1 MERDLT
7 QYVQSKMLQE
17 AKNYRWQLILDSHKR
32 ALEIYFV
39 ITIELDNEHYVQD
52 INGRVNDKH
61 VIQFEDVVC
70 FYDEDDHRLLP
81 ENYLKAIPFNPEKGI
96 DEGLVDAFL
105 KQLNIIIASAFSQ
118 LREFLID
125 GSQNEFN
132 LQWNDTNLQQTIATL
147 KNTNRYSI
155 NKLTFTSDK
164 DQSIVEQFKGD
175 DDVGVER
182 V

>member
-7 QYVQSKMLQE
+7 QYVQNKMLEE
-17 AKNYRWQLILDSHKR
+17 AKNYRWRLILDSHKR

-52 INGRVNDKH
+52 ITGRVNDKQ

-70 FYDEDDHRLLP
+70 FYDEENHRLLP
-81 ENYLKAIPFNPEKGI
+81 ENYLKAIPFQPEKGI
-96 DEGLVDAFL
+96 EEGLVDAFL
-105 KQLNIIIASAFSQ
+105 KQLNIIVASAFTQ
-118 LREFLID
+118 LRDFLID
-125 GSQNEFN
+125 ASQNEFA
-132 LQWNDTNLQQTIATL
+132 LQWNDTNLQQTIETL
-147 KNTNRYSI
+147 KNTNRYST
-155 NKLTFTSDK
+155 NTLTFTNDEN
-164 DQSIVEQFKGD
+164 QSMVDQFKGD